1 MLRRCWPWLYA
12 VLLVCLLALT
22 LAAQPAASS
31 STPLLRLKTAVF
43 DPLRQDRAAAQAEAQ
58 ALPPGP
64 QLLIAQFD
72 HPPTEADKDLLRQ
85 AGVEVGDYLPDY
97 AYLVRGD
104 RDALPRLAALKGVR
118 WAGPYR
124 PEYRLDP
131 ALARRAAPGDV
142 VVETW
147 PGRADALAKSLSA
160 AAGPA
165 GSTAL
170 RLHLDTPTLAH
181 LAASPDVVWIGPRTK
196 LRLAN
201 DVARSSRI
209 MRVESAWDRGLFGA
223 GQMVGVADSGLDVGD
238 LARLNP
244 DFAGRVVATQPLTG
258 TTWNDY
264 IGHGTHVAGS
274 IAGTGRQSG
283 SDPAAH
289 QYKGSFAGMAP
300 EARLYVQAFQVN
312 RDDGEIAG
320 LPVDLQELFAPAYAA
335 GVRIHSNSWGGSL
348 EDEANPWGGY
358 SIESRTLDRFV
369 WTHPD
374 FLPVFAAGNVGTDGN
389 FADGDEG
396 DGVVD
401 MDSMSVPGTAKN
413 SLTVGATEGL
423 RAEGGMAGSPWLLF
437 GLNSLLGGSGGLF
450 LQPPI
455 MLDDVSNNPEGMAA
469 FSSRGPTDDG
479 RIKPDIV
486 APGTNILSTRSL
498 DPGFDADL
506 YSWGVYAANPK
517 YVFNGGTSMS
527 TPLTAGAAAL
537 VREFLQQGGLAQPSA
552 ALVKGALLHHAREL
566 TPGQYGDG
574 DKREIPPRPNW
585 VEGWGRVDLA
595 PLFPAA
601 GVQQWFDDHTAGLW
615 TGQTADYG
623 LADHRLTVVT
633 SSVPLRVTLVWS
645 DYPASLAAQTQLV
658 NDLDLEVTSPSGVVY
673 PLSVDRRNN
682 VEMAEIQAPE
692 PGAWR
697 VTVRAV
703 NVPQGPQPFALV
715 VTGGLGD
722 PVPPTPTPTPYTG
735 PRPYSVYLPLVS
747 DGGLPK

>member
-1 MLRRCWPWLYA
+1 MLRRYWPWLYA
-12 VLLVCLLALT
+12 VGLVCLLAMV

-31 STPLLRLKTAVF
+31 STPLLRLKTGVF
-43 DPLRQDRAAAQAEAQ
+43 DPLRKDGADALTEAQ
-58 ALPPGP
+58 ALPAGP
-64 QLLIAQFD
+64 QLFIVQLD
-72 HPPTEADKDLLRQ
+72 HAPTEADKDSLRQ

-104 RDALPRLAALKGVR
+104 RDTWPHLAALKGVR

-131 ALARRAAPGDV
+131 ALARRAEPGDV
-142 VVETW
+142 VVEAW
-147 PGRADALAKSLSA
+147 PGRAPEVAKGLSA
-160 AAGPA
+160 PA
-165 GSTAL
+165 PTAHSTAL
-170 RLHLDTPTLAH
+170 RLRLDSPTLQQ
-181 LAASPDVVWIGPRTK
+181 LTTSPDVVWIGPATR

-201 DVARSSRI
+201 DVARSNRI
-209 MRVESAWDRGLFGA
+209 MRIESTWDRGLFGA
-223 GQMVGVADSGLDVGD
+223 GQIVGVADSGLDVGD

-244 DFAGRVVATQPLTG
+244 DFAGRIVATQVLTG

-274 IAGTGRQSG
+274 IAGNGAQSG

-320 LPVDLQELFAPAYAA
+320 LPTDLQDLFAPAYAQ
-335 GVRIHSNSWGGSL
+335 GVRIHSDSWGGSM
-348 EDEANPWGGY
+348 EDENNPWGGY

-374 FLPVFAAGNVGTDGN
+374 FLPVFAAGNVGTDG
-389 FADGDEG
+389 DILHGDEG

-423 RAEGGMAGSPWLLF
+423 RASGGLAGSPWLL
-437 GLNSLLGGSGGLF
+437 LSLGSGGVF
-450 LQPPI
+450 FQPPI
-455 MLDDVSNNPEGMAA
+455 MMDDVSDNPEGMAA

-486 APGTNILSTRSL
+486 APGTNILSTRSM
-498 DPGFDADL
+498 DPGFNADM
-506 YSWGVYAANPK
+506 YSWGVYEANPK

-527 TPLTAGAAAL
+527 TPLAAGAAAL
-537 VREFLQQGGLAQPSA
+537 VREFLQKHGFPQPSA
-552 ALVKGALLHHAREL
+552 ALVKGTLIHHAREL

-574 DKREIPPRPNW
+574 AQREIPPRPNW
-585 VEGWGRVDLA
+585 VEGWGRVDLGA
-595 PLFPAA
+595 LFPT
-601 GVQQWFDDHTAGLW
+601 GPTQQWFDDHATGLW

-623 LADHRLTVVT
+623 PAQYRLTVVNA
-633 SSVPLRVTLVWS
+633 SVPLRVTLVWS
-645 DYPASLAAQTQLV
+645 DYPAALAAQTQLV
-658 NDLDLEVTSPSGVVY
+658 NDLDLEVTPPSGVVY
-673 PLSVDRRNN
+673 PLSIDRLNN

-722 PVPPTPTPTPYTG
+722 PVPPTPTPTPYNG

-747 DGGLPK
+747 DGGWPR